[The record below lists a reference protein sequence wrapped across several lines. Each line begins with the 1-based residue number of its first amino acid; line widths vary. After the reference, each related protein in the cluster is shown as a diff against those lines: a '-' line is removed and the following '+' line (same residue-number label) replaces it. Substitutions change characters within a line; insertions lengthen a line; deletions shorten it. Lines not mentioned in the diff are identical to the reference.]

1 MQAIVVPS
9 IRSRTRCDH
18 DDFRQRTGAAQNQ
31 TVLPGRQVGRVDL
44 RTLIDLLD
52 RSHRLVLRLVTDDS
66 NAVCR
71 FSMKFG
77 ADMNTARRLLEKA
90 RDIDLE
96 IIGVR

>member
-1 MQAIVVPS
+1 MYAFSSFKFVV
-9 IRSRTRCDH
+9 R
-18 DDFRQRTGAAQNQ
+18 
-31 TVLPGRQVGRVDL
+31 
-44 RTLIDLLD
+44 
-52 RSHRLVLRLVTDDS
+52 RLVLRLVTDDS

-90 RDIDLE
+90 QEIDME